1 MKNLDFSNL
10 LFSVFSPEILIYP
23 VKNSIN
29 PITVSVKDLIHNS
42 HKLIRPK
49 SALNINQK
57 NLFPKNLYN
66 KCIIEKGKNLNK
78 NNKNNLYTTMQ
89 FKHLGKKSLS
99 HKSLFFGNDS
109 TNDFKPNNYR
119 IKIRNKALKNNEE
132 PYKKYL
138 SDRKKI
144 ETIKKLK
151 ELEHKYIMDS
161 KIQKALKLENDIRNK
176 FQGLDFSKQKKRD
189 SFIEQIVKSKI
200 YDKQEEKKKSENSS
214 SGLYNTNYFLKMINF
229 ELNQKRYMFLENNKF
244 IPSVKYNDF
253 KERYKIFTWNLKENP
268 NYSTLINYIS
278 NK

>member
-1 MKNLDFSNL
+1 
-10 LFSVFSPEILIYP
+10 
-23 VKNSIN
+23 
-29 PITVSVKDLIHNS
+29 
-42 HKLIRPK
+42 
-49 SALNINQK
+49 
-57 NLFPKNLYN
+57 
-66 KCIIEKGKNLNK
+66 
-78 NNKNNLYTTMQ
+78 MQ

-119 IKIRNKALKNNEE
+119 IKIRNKALKNSEE

-138 SDRKKI
+138 FDRKKI

-200 YDKQEEKKKSENSS
+200 YDKREENKKSENAS